1 MNDREALAAMA
12 AFLPRLK
19 ANGASFGEFVEPK
32 KIRDRTYTMPYWRSC
47 DLADDF
53 VEMAYREG
61 WVQKVDWV
69 AWAATATGRSLL
81 HQPGAVEDADLAQ
94 LRYLITAL
102 IRKDRFVD
110 GTLVAAF
117 ESGLLL
123 RVAARADALLRRPLA

>member
-12 AFLPRLK
+12 AFVPRLK
-19 ANGASFGEFVEPK
+19 ANGASFGEFVEPR
-32 KIRDRTYTMPYWRSC
+32 KIRDRTYTMPYWRSS

-53 VEMAYREG
+53 VQTAYREG

-69 AWAATATGRSLL
+69 AWAETATGQSLL
-81 HQPGAVEDADLAQ
+81 HDLGAMEDANLAH

-117 ESGLLL
+117 ETGLLL
-123 RVAARADALLRRPLA
+123 RIATRAEALLHHLA